1 MKRLYSLLILLLLVF
16 SVSVKAFEF
25 NEGEIN
31 DTTIKISDT
40 VNNKEKPLISARKL
54 KNNKRI
60 IMSSVLLL
68 SVFTT
73 LMVGLVYQV
82 FKQNIKE
89 LSTSISN

>member
-16 SVSVKAFEF
+16 SASVKAFEF